1 MGRVI
6 LSILFVMVSYAAHA
20 SELPSIFQPEPQ
32 PTVQPSPSA
41 SPQPVEPQDKIPI
54 YCFQSALQL
63 GLTFHQSILLC
74 TNAKTLEPIRCIRL
88 RFNQITPDQ
97 RVSLCQGA
105 TSEAPSKCFD
115 ESFDLLLSY
124 DQQIKLCNG
133 ASFVNS
139 SSSSTVEATAPV
151 SCFRKAISLPLS
163 QDQRVILC
171 ANADSD
177 TPVQCFKSADYL
189 QLTFDQRVRLCTQLT
204 PSSW

>member
-88 RFNQITPDQ
+88 RFNQKPQ
-97 RVSLCQGA
+97 NWRQPNGKQA
-105 TSEAPSKCFD
+105 TDNGQYQAASGSWRSERAPASRYRWRRSRRSDRSHLRIYFD
-115 ESFDLLLSY
+115 
-124 DQQIKLCNG
+124 
-133 ASFVNS
+133 
-139 SSSSTVEATAPV
+139 T
-151 SCFRKAISLPLS
+151 
-163 QDQRVILC
+163 
-171 ANADSD
+171 
-177 TPVQCFKSADYL
+177 
-189 QLTFDQRVRLCTQLT
+189 
-204 PSSW
+204 